1 MFTLLAHLARSL
13 SLAKFKVD
21 KPSTITVT
29 YNNFENMYENVYKT
43 MVEAGIAKEIE
54 EAIA

>member
-1 MFTLLAHLARSL
+1 MKDIKWRTQ
-13 SLAKFKVD
+13 
-21 KPSTITVT
+21 VT